1 MILDG
6 RICLTSSIICSA
18 RDLVYH
24 QTYATTI
31 NHMKSWL
38 RNKKSTY
45 RVSFEK
51 PNSSSSRRSIFTPY
65 FPTYYT
71 LTGCPFPC
79 LFKHK
84 ITTTD
89 RFVNIAVCHKNQWL
103 VSTSFFYKGFSSILY
118 CYNTNTFRLIATIEL
133 LVVWSECTHFFQG
146 SLYPT
151 YQQGSLG
158 ACPSLPRF
166 ACKSQI
172 LLSRP

>member
-1 MILDG
+1 MVVTTTSYIIQTIYHPLNVIGYDTG
-6 RICLTSSIICSA
+6 WKNMLCLTSSIICSA

-31 NHMKSWL
+31 NHMKSWPQ
-38 RNKKSTY
+38 NKKSTY

-65 FPTYYT
+65 FPTY
-71 LTGCPFPC
+71 GCPFPC

-103 VSTSFFYKGFSSILY
+103 VSTSFFKKVFPLF
-118 CYNTNTFRLIATIEL
+118 CIATTQTL
-133 LVVWSECTHFFQG
+133 LG
-146 SLYPT
+146 
-151 YQQGSLG
+151 
-158 ACPSLPRF
+158 
-166 ACKSQI
+166 
-172 LLSRP
+172 